1 MRNHFLW
8 GCTALCLFTGCAYTE
23 DAVLENALIVAEDNS
38 FCKETTVCKHQF
50 NESPITGNTNHSVTT
65 CSKTHLSTKRI

>member
-23 DAVLENALIVAEDNS
+23 DAVLENALIVAGDNS
-38 FCKETTVCKHQF
+38 FCKETTVCKRQF
-50 NESPITGNTNHSVTT
+50 NCSSMTESIS
-65 CSKTHLSTKRI
+65 CSTIICFKIHLST